1 MDSLSAVSSK
11 SSAFSLSSSL
21 LQASTQPSPER
32 DMLSPWTSRGGRM
45 TTPGGERYQKTV
57 CLSSRRSTRSSNQ
70 FPSTSSSSSPPAGH
84 LIPTDRPIA
93 NKLISIADVNL
104 LLILLLT
111 CDRFYL
117 LLLFLLSPL
126 LLSALNQCDKCAN
139 FDRWKA
145 KKKKKNHG
153 KAILR
158 CDAF

>member
-11 SSAFSLSSSL
+11 SSAFSRSSSL
-21 LQASTQPSPER
+21 FQASKR

-57 CLSSRRSTRSSNQ
+57 CLSRSRSTRSSNQ
-70 FPSTSSSSSPPAGH
+70 FPSTSSSPPAGH

-93 NKLISIADVNL
+93 NKLISIDAVNL

-139 FDRWKA
+139 FDR
-145 KKKKKNHG
+145 
-153 KAILR
+153 
-158 CDAF
+158 